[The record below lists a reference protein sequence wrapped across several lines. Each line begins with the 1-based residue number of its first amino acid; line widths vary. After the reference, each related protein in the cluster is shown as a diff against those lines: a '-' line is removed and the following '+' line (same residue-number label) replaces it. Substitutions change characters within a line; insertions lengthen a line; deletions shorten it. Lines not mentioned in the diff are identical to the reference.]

1 MKCTT
6 RSRFVCAI
14 GAVMAVA
21 LLATPVFSQ
30 STTDGAI
37 GGLVADQTGGS
48 LPGVS
53 ITARN
58 VATNASAE
66 AVTDTTGRFL
76 VIRLQP
82 GVYAVEISLSGFAG
96 QRREN
101 VIVEVG
107 RVTNLDISL
116 AVAGQMETIDVVAQ
130 SPIINIEQSDF
141 STNINQTTIA
151 NLPTNTRRWSTF
163 ALMTPGAA
171 PDGNFGLVSFRGISG
186 LLNSNTVDGG
196 DNTQAFFAEERGR
209 TRLAYSLSSDAVR
222 EFQVT
227 TSNYSAEYGR
237 AAGGVVNA
245 VTKSGTNTFHG
256 SGFYFIRDNKW
267 GATNPFQTQTVI
279 VDGVNTQV
287 QLKPKDRRQQF
298 GGTLG
303 GPIRSDHAF
312 FFFSYDQ
319 QARNFPGVA
328 VPSNPAS
335 FFAPFTAVEQA
346 TFTSRGIPAAAQEE
360 GLTFLQSLTGVV
372 ERTGDQSLVLP
383 KVDWKIGGAHSLAV
397 TYNRL
402 RWDSPAGVQTAAV
415 VNRGV
420 ESWGNDG
427 VHDDWVTARLN
438 SVIGSRMTNEIKFQW
453 GRDFEFQ
460 SSQPPLPGEPVSA
473 SGRTPAV
480 DISGTGGISF
490 GKPNFLERRAYPDE
504 RRIDLGDTFT
514 LAAGSHLLKIG
525 GDVSRVSDV
534 LDNLFQE
541 GGVYAYSN
549 RVDFI
554 TDYATSVKN
563 AGPPTRFYS
572 SFSQGVGPTAFSFR
586 TFDFD
591 AFVQD
596 SWHVHP
602 RTTLNLGLRY
612 DYEQMPD
619 PQIANP
625 LLPASAAFP
634 SDRNNFG
641 PRIGVAYDLAGGGNT
656 VIRGGYGVFYGRII
670 NSTISNAITNVGSAA
685 GQVSLQILN
694 NQAGAPT
701 FPEILASASATPVR
715 PDVVVFADDTQN
727 PMIHEYDVILEQRI
741 AANTMVS
748 ASYVGSTGR
757 HLPLFIDTNLPAPSG
772 TVTYQASGGGP
783 VDGQTVTVPI
793 FTGTRPNPNF
803 SRITTVSNIVE
814 SRYNGLV
821 LQLSRRL
828 SGGLQVQASYTEARA
843 TDNGQSSQTFTTSN
857 NVLNPFDLGLE
868 QGSSN
873 FEIRHRFVANAVWS
887 PASAPDVHTMMDDV
901 LRGFTISPTLTISS
915 GVPYTATLTGN
926 TPNTAR
932 ISTGVLGAGGSNRL
946 PSIPRNAFHLPTTA
960 NFDLRVSRAFTLA
973 GGHKVEGILDV
984 FNLLNRLN
992 YTTVNS
998 LMYTVGGTA
1007 AAPTLAYNPTF
1018 GSLTNANSN
1027 YFVFTPRQVQLAIRY
1042 TF

>member
-1 MKCTT
+1 MTLAK
-6 RSRFVCAI
+6 RSRLVCAI
-14 GAVMAVA
+14 AAAVLVHG
-21 LLATPVFSQ
+21 LAFGQ

-37 GGLVADQTGGS
+37 GGLVADQTGAS

-53 ITARN
+53 VTARN

-66 AVTDTTGRFL
+66 SITDTAGRFL

-82 GVYAVEISLSGFAG
+82 GIYVVEVTLPGFATN
-96 QRREN
+96 RREN

-107 RVTNLDISL
+107 RVTNLDIAL
-116 AVAGQMETIDVVAQ
+116 AVAGQTETVDVVGQ
-130 SPIINIEQSDF
+130 SPIINTDQSDF

-256 SGFYFIRDNKW
+256 SGFYFLRDNKW
-267 GATNPFQTQTVI
+267 GATNPFQTQTVL
-279 VDGVNTQV
+279 VNGVNTQM

-298 GGTLG
+298 GGTIG
-303 GPIRSDHAF
+303 GPIQRDHAF

-328 VPSNPAS
+328 APTNPES
-335 FFAPFTAVEQA
+335 FFAPFTAAEQA
-346 TFTSRGIPAAAQEE
+346 TFSSRGISAGAQAD
-360 GLTFLQSLTGVV
+360 GLAFLQSLTGVV
-372 ERTGDQSLVLP
+372 ERTGDQTLVLP
-383 KVDWKIGGAHSLAV
+383 KVDWKIGNAHALAV

-427 VHDDWVTARLN
+427 VHDDWVTARLD
-438 SVIGSRMTNEIKFQW
+438 SVLGSRMTNEIKFQW

-480 DISGTGGISF
+480 DITGAGGISF

-504 RRIDLGDTFT
+504 RRIDIGDTVT
-514 LAAGSHLLKIG
+514 IARGSHLLKIG

-554 TDYATSVKN
+554 TDYATNVKN
-563 AGPPTRFYS
+563 AGPATRFYT

-596 SWHVHP
+596 TWHVRP
-602 RTTLNLGLRY
+602 RATLNLGLRY
-612 DYEQMPD
+612 DYEQMPE

-625 LLPASAAFP
+625 LLPATAVFP
-634 SDRNNFG
+634 RDRNNFG
-641 PRIGVAYDLAGGGNT
+641 PRIGLAYDLAGGGNT
-656 VIRGGYGVFYGRII
+656 VLRGGYGMFYGRII
-670 NSTISNAITNVGSAA
+670 NSTISNAITNVGSPA
-685 GQVSLQILN
+685 GQLSLQILN

-701 FPEILASASATPVR
+701 FPNILASASSTPVR
-715 PDVVVFADDTQN
+715 PDVVVFGDDAQN
-727 PMIHEYDVILEQRI
+727 PLIHEYDLILEHRL

-783 VDGQTVTVPI
+783 VDGQAVTVPI
-793 FTGTRPNPNF
+793 FTGARPNGNF
-803 SRITTVSNIVE
+803 SRITTVSNIVR

-821 LQLSRRL
+821 LQLNRRL
-828 SGGLQVQASYTEARA
+828 TGGLQVQASYTEARA
-843 TDNGQSSQTFTTSN
+843 SDNGQSSQTFTASN

-868 QGSSN
+868 QAPSN

-887 PASAPDVHTMMDDV
+887 PASASSAGGTVSGV
-901 LRGFTISPTLTISS
+901 LRGFTIAPALSVSS

-932 ISTGVLGAGGSNRL
+932 VSTGVLGAGGSNRL
-946 PSIPRNAFHLPTTA
+946 PSIPRNAFHLPSTA
-960 NFDLRVSRAFTLA
+960 NVDLRVSRAFALS
-973 GGHKVEGILDV
+973 GEHRIEGVLDV
-984 FNLLNRLN
+984 FNLFNRLN
-992 YTTVNS
+992 HTTANM
-998 LMYTVGGTA
+998 LMYMVGGTV

-1027 YFVFTPRQVQLAIRY
+1027 YFVFTPRQVQLAVRY

>member
-1 MKCTT
+1 MKCVN
-6 RSRFVCAI
+6 RSRFVCGI
-14 GAVMAVA
+14 SAVLAFAVLANAVA
-21 LLATPVFSQ
+21 FAQ

-48 LPGVS
+48 LPGVTV
-53 ITARN
+53 TARN

-66 AVTDTTGRFL
+66 GTTDTTGRFL

-82 GVYAVEISLSGFAG
+82 GVYAVEVSLAGFAT

-101 VIVEVG
+101 IIVEVG
-107 RVTNLDISL
+107 RVTNLDIAL
-116 AVAGQMETIDVVAQ
+116 GIAGQIETIEVFGQ

-171 PDGNFGLVSFRGISG
+171 PDGTFGLVSFRGISG

-245 VTKSGTNTFHG
+245 VTKSGTNTVSG
-256 SGFYFIRDNKW
+256 SGFYFLRDNKW
-267 GATNPFQTQTVI
+267 GAANPFQTQTVLA
-279 VDGVNTQV
+279 DGVNTQV

-298 GGTLG
+298 GGTVG
-303 GPIRSDHAF
+303 GPIKRDRLF

-328 VPSNPAS
+328 VPTNPAS
-335 FFAPFTAVEQA
+335 FFAPFTDAERM
-346 TFTSRGIPAAAQEE
+346 TFASRGISADAQAD

-372 ERTGDQSLVLP
+372 ERTGDQTLVLP
-383 KVDWKIGGAHSLAV
+383 KIDWKVGNAHSLAV

-402 RWDSPAGVQTAAV
+402 RWDSPAGVQTQAV

-427 VHDDWVTARLN
+427 VDDDWTTARLN
-438 SVIGSRMTNEIKFQW
+438 SVIGSKMTNEIRFQW

-480 DISGTGGISF
+480 DISGAGGIVF

-504 RRIDLGDTFT
+504 RRIDVGDTFT
-514 LAAGSHLLKIG
+514 IAGGVHLLKIG

-554 TDYATSVKN
+554 TDYATNVKN
-563 AGPPTRFYS
+563 AGPATRFYS
-572 SFSQGVGPTAFSFR
+572 SFSQGVGPTAFSFK
-586 TFDFD
+586 TLDVD

-596 SWHVHP
+596 TWHVHP

-612 DYEQMPD
+612 DYEQMPE
-619 PQIANP
+619 PQIPNA
-625 LLPASAAFP
+625 LLPATSVFP
-634 SDRNNFG
+634 SDKNNFG

-656 VIRGGYGVFYGRII
+656 VVRGGYGMFYGRII
-670 NSTISNAITNVGSAA
+670 NSTISNAITNVGSPA
-685 GQVSLQILN
+685 GQLSLQILN
-694 NQAGAPT
+694 NQPGAPT
-701 FPEILASASATPVR
+701 FPNILASASATPVR

-727 PMIHEYDVILEQRI
+727 PLIHEYDLILEQRI
-741 AANTMVS
+741 AAETMVS
-748 ASYVGSTGR
+748 VSYVGSSGR
-757 HLPLFIDTNLPAPSG
+757 HLPLFIDRNLPAAAG

-783 VDGQTVTVPI
+783 VDGQAVTVPI
-793 FTGTRPNPNF
+793 FTGARPNASF

-821 LQLSRRL
+821 FQLNRRMSR
-828 SGGLQVQASYTEARA
+828 GLQVQASYTEARA
-843 TDNGQSSQTFTTSN
+843 TDNGQTSQTFTASN
-857 NVLNPFDLGLE
+857 NVLNPFDLALE
-868 QGSSN
+868 QASSS
-873 FEIRHRFVANAVWS
+873 FEIRHRFVGSAIWS
-887 PASAPDVHTMMDDV
+887 PSYESGAFPGV
-901 LRGFTISPTLTISS
+901 LTGFTISPTLSVSS

-946 PSIPRNAFHLPTTA
+946 PSIERNAFHLPTTA
-960 NFDLRVSRAFTLA
+960 NVDLRVSRAFRLS
-973 GGHKVEGILDV
+973 GEHRIEGILDV
-984 FNLLNRLN
+984 FNMFNRLN
-992 YTTVNS
+992 HTAVNT
-998 LMYTVGGTA
+998 LMYTVGGTV
-1007 AAPTLAYNPTF
+1007 AAPTLTYNPTF

-1027 YFVFTPRQVQLAIRY
+1027 YFVFTPRQVQLAVRY